1 MPNVADISMKVARR
15 AAYEAMGESGDA
27 ISKHIKAHSQVDGVV
42 TGDETRLR
50 QIITNLARCAKKSIS
65 FCCSLIHAH
74 FQQRLQVHSGWGQT
88 HHLDTVDL
96 ACRTCRN

>member
-42 TGDETRLR
+42 AGDETRLR

-65 FCCSLIHAH
+65 FRC
-74 FQQRLQVHSGWGQT
+74 
-88 HHLDTVDL
+88 
-96 ACRTCRN
+96 